1 MKKKQKSIESKQ
13 NTVDAMTHLLK
24 NQVHDALDVIN
35 PLLSFQP
42 RIALM
47 LGSGLGYIAEKL
59 ENATTV
65 NVSDIPHYPR
75 STVLGHKG
83 QWVFGMMDSVP
94 VLAIQGRVHY
104 YEGYSLQQVTF
115 PVHLIA
121 GLKIPSFIVTTSSGG
136 INPSFR
142 AGDIMII
149 RDHVNLGF
157 QNPLIGAVN
166 QLLGPRF
173 PDMSQPYDPDYI
185 RLALQV
191 GQEKE
196 MKLETG
202 VFCWMTGPSYETAA
216 EVRLLQKVGVDSV
229 SMSTV
234 PEVIVARQRSL
245 RVLGISLITNQATG
259 IQDKPLSHDEVTE
272 TALFSAQ
279 RMETLIRG
287 IVSKIGSQ
295 KK

>member
-13 NTVDAMTHLLK
+13 NTVDLMTHLLK
-24 NQVHDALDVIN
+24 KQVHEALDVIN
-35 PLLSFQP
+35 PMLSFQP
-42 RIALM
+42 RVALM
-47 LGSGLGYIAEKL
+47 LGSGLGYIADKL
-59 ENATTV
+59 ENATAID
-65 NVSDIPHYPR
+65 VSDIPHYPR
-75 STVLGHKG
+75 STVPGHRG
-83 QWVFGMMDSVP
+83 QWVFGTMHSVP

-121 GLKIPSFIVTTSSGG
+121 GLKIPGFIVTTSSGG

-157 QNPLIGAVN
+157 HNPLIGPVN

-173 PDMSQPYDPDYI
+173 PDMSQPYDSDYI

-191 GQEKE
+191 GKEKE
-196 MKLETG
+196 MKLKSG

-216 EVRLLQKVGVDSV
+216 EVRLLQKIGVDSV

-272 TALFSAQ
+272 TALHSAQ
-279 RMETLIRG
+279 RMEALIRG
-287 IVSKIGSQ
+287 VVHKIGS
-295 KK
+295 